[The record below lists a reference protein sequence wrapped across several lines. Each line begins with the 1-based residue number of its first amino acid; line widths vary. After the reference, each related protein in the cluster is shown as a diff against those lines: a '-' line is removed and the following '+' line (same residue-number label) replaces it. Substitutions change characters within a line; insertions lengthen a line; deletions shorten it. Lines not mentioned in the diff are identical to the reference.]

1 MDTQELKTLI
11 PLLAPFLTVFLGI
24 LAIPF
29 IEVYKNYIEK
39 KRLLKSLLEEL
50 KDEVK
55 NLQKE
60 YDDLFPCY
68 VNALMIKSDEEGT
81 NYNVVVPVS
90 IVLYSEEK
98 LLNNHFQNLDQNVR
112 QTLKSI
118 NSLIE
123 PLNLITEKL
132 HDLYHEAYQDKDVN
146 NPNLQKLIDLLGGY
160 LCNMLFLRYSMNY
173 LIDLLLKKNSDLK
186 IHYEIEFKDAIH
198 QQLNEMNKLDHYP
211 FLMNR
216 SE

>member
-39 KRLLKSLLEEL
+39 KRLLNSLLEEL

-68 VNALMIKSDEEGT
+68 VNALKIKSDEEGT

-132 HDLYHEAYQDKDVN
+132 HDLYHDAYQDKDIN
-146 NPNLQKLIDLLGGY
+146 NLKLQKLIDLLGGY
-160 LCNMLFLRYSMNY
+160 LCNMLFLRYNMNY
-173 LIDLLLKKNSDLK
+173 LIDLLLKKNSNLK
-186 IHYEIEFKDAIH
+186 IHYEIDFKDAIH
-198 QQLNEMNKLDHYP
+198 QQLHEMNKLHHYS
-211 FLMNR
+211 FLMSR

>member
-39 KRLLKSLLEEL
+39 KRLLNSLLEEL

-60 YDDLFPCY
+60 YDELFPCY
-68 VNALMIKSDEEGT
+68 VNALKIKSDEEGT

-132 HDLYHEAYQDKDVN
+132 HDLYHDAYQDKDIN
-146 NPNLQKLIDLLGGY
+146 NLKLQKLIDLLGGY
-160 LCNMLFLRYSMNY
+160 LCNMLFLRYNMNY
-173 LIDLLLKKNSDLK
+173 LIDLLLKKNSNLK
-186 IHYEIEFKDAIH
+186 IHYEIDFKDAIH
-198 QQLNEMNKLDHYP
+198 QQLHEMNKLDHYS
-211 FLMNR
+211 FLMSR

>member
-39 KRLLKSLLEEL
+39 KRLLNSLLEEL

-68 VNALMIKSDEEGT
+68 VNALKIKSDEEGT

-90 IVLYSEEK
+90 IVLYSEDK

-132 HDLYHEAYQDKDVN
+132 HDLYHDAYQDKDIN
-146 NPNLQKLIDLLGGY
+146 NLKLQKLIDLLGGY
-160 LCNMLFLRYSMNY
+160 LCNMLFLRYNMNY
-173 LIDLLLKKNSDLK
+173 LIDLLLKKNSNLK
-186 IHYEIEFKDAIH
+186 IHYEIDFKDAIH
-198 QQLNEMNKLDHYP
+198 QQLHEMNKLHHYS
-211 FLMNR
+211 FLMSR

>member
-39 KRLLKSLLEEL
+39 KRLLNSLLEEL

-68 VNALMIKSDEEGT
+68 VNALKIKSDEEGT
-81 NYNVVVPVS
+81 NYNVAVPVS

-132 HDLYHEAYQDKDVN
+132 HDLYHDAYQDKDIN
-146 NPNLQKLIDLLGGY
+146 NLKLQKLIDLLGGY
-160 LCNMLFLRYSMNY
+160 LCNMLFLRYNMNY
-173 LIDLLLKKNSDLK
+173 LIDLLLKKNSNLK
-186 IHYEIEFKDAIH
+186 IHYEIDFKDAIH
-198 QQLNEMNKLDHYP
+198 QQLHEMNKLHHYS
-211 FLMNR
+211 FLMSR

>member
-39 KRLLKSLLEEL
+39 KRLLNSLLEEL

-60 YDDLFPCY
+60 YDELFPCY
-68 VNALMIKSDEEGT
+68 VNALKIKSDEEGT

-90 IVLYSEEK
+90 IVLYSEGFVAQRFH
-98 LLNNHFQNLDQNVR
+98 NYMI
-112 QTLKSI
+112 LKV
-118 NSLIE
+118 LI
-123 PLNLITEKL
+123 I
-132 HDLYHEAYQDKDVN
+132 
-146 NPNLQKLIDLLGGY
+146 
-160 LCNMLFLRYSMNY
+160 F
-173 LIDLLLKKNSDLK
+173 
-186 IHYEIEFKDAIH
+186 
-198 QQLNEMNKLDHYP
+198 
-211 FLMNR
+211 
-216 SE
+216 

>member
-39 KRLLKSLLEEL
+39 KRLLNSLLEEL

-68 VNALMIKSDEEGT
+68 VNALKIKSDEEGT

-112 QTLKSI
+112 QTLKCI

-132 HDLYHEAYQDKDVN
+132 HDLYHDAYQDKDIN
-146 NPNLQKLIDLLGGY
+146 NLKLQKLIDLLGGY
-160 LCNMLFLRYSMNY
+160 LCNMLFLRYNMNY
-173 LIDLLLKKNSDLK
+173 LIDLLLKKNSNLK
-186 IHYEIEFKDAIH
+186 IHYEIDFKDAIH
-198 QQLNEMNKLDHYP
+198 QQLHEMNKLHHYS
-211 FLMNR
+211 FLMSR

>member
-1 MDTQELKTLI
+1 
-11 PLLAPFLTVFLGI
+11 
-24 LAIPF
+24 
-29 IEVYKNYIEK
+29 
-39 KRLLKSLLEEL
+39 

-60 YDDLFPCY
+60 YDELFPCY
-68 VNALMIKSDEEGT
+68 VNALKIKSDEEGT

-132 HDLYHEAYQDKDVN
+132 HDLYHDAYQDKDIN
-146 NPNLQKLIDLLGGY
+146 NLKLQKLIDLLGGY
-160 LCNMLFLRYSMNY
+160 LCNMLFLRYNMNY
-173 LIDLLLKKNSDLK
+173 LIDLLLKKNSNLK
-186 IHYEIEFKDAIH
+186 IHYEIDFKDAIH
-198 QQLNEMNKLDHYP
+198 QQLHEMNKLHHYS
-211 FLMNR
+211 FLM
-216 SE
+216 S

>member
-39 KRLLKSLLEEL
+39 KRLLNSLLEEL

-68 VNALMIKSDEEGT
+68 VNALKIKSDEEGT

-118 NSLIE
+118 NSIIE

-132 HDLYHEAYQDKDVN
+132 HDLYHDAYQDKDIN
-146 NPNLQKLIDLLGGY
+146 NLKLQKLIDLLGGY
-160 LCNMLFLRYSMNY
+160 LCNMLFLRYNMNY
-173 LIDLLLKKNSDLK
+173 LIDLLLKKNSNLK
-186 IHYEIEFKDAIH
+186 IHYEIDFKDAIH
-198 QQLNEMNKLDHYP
+198 QQLHEMNKLHHYS
-211 FLMNR
+211 FLMSR

>member
-39 KRLLKSLLEEL
+39 KRLLNSLLEEL

-60 YDDLFPCY
+60 YDELFPCY
-68 VNALMIKSDEEGT
+68 VNALKIKSDEEGT

-132 HDLYHEAYQDKDVN
+132 HDLYHDAYQDKDIN
-146 NPNLQKLIDLLGGY
+146 NLKLQKLIDLLGGY
-160 LCNMLFLRYSMNY
+160 LCNMLFLRYNMNY
-173 LIDLLLKKNSDLK
+173 LIDLLLKKNSNLK
-186 IHYEIEFKDAIH
+186 IHYEIDFKDAIH
-198 QQLNEMNKLDHYP
+198 QQLHEMNKLHHYS
-211 FLMNR
+211 FLMSR